1 MPGGAGLP
9 SMPMLPGGL
18 GWPLPPPAVPPG
30 YAPGSSSE
38 PTAIG
43 PWLNVPM
50 LQYGVLPYL
59 QNGAIIEMSL
69 VDPNG
74 GGMPY
79 ATMIVSIQAM
89 PLVNQAGIFL
99 ECTFVGCSAPALA
112 PMMSVLLAQPYSGA
126 AIHLC
131 FTPMACAEVAPN
143 GRQHIHSTMIR
154 TRTKTSFSESWTG
167 HGWRAYATDDAPAID
182 AAAKAKLAAASASL
196 KASAVGA
203 AQGEEVSVGASA
215 SGGASA
221 REKEP
226 KKKLVSLKKRL
237 TEQSIPAGGLVA
249 RAQKKSKKGDDDG
262 VEGRARHV

>member
-1 MPGGAGLP
+1 MGLGAVPPPPRMGAMFGAAPPPPPMPPAPAMPRAPAPKHKAKAKHLGVPAFGPHALGGVGAPFMGGWPGGGLGAAGGAGLP
-9 SMPMLPGGL
+9 GMPMLPGGM

-89 PLVNQAGIFL
+89 PLVNQAGICL
-99 ECTFVGCSAPALA
+99 ECTFVG
-112 PMMSVLLAQPYSGA
+112 
-126 AIHLC
+126 
-131 FTPMACAEVAPN
+131 
-143 GRQHIHSTMIR
+143 
-154 TRTKTSFSESWTG
+154 
-167 HGWRAYATDDAPAID
+167 
-182 AAAKAKLAAASASL
+182 
-196 KASAVGA
+196 
-203 AQGEEVSVGASA
+203 
-215 SGGASA
+215 
-221 REKEP
+221 
-226 KKKLVSLKKRL
+226 
-237 TEQSIPAGGLVA
+237 
-249 RAQKKSKKGDDDG
+249 
-262 VEGRARHV
+262 

>member
-1 MPGGAGLP
+1 MGAAMPGGAGLP
-9 SMPMLPGGL
+9 GMPMLPGGM

-99 ECTFVGCSAPALA
+99 ECTFVG
-112 PMMSVLLAQPYSGA
+112 
-126 AIHLC
+126 
-131 FTPMACAEVAPN
+131 
-143 GRQHIHSTMIR
+143 
-154 TRTKTSFSESWTG
+154 
-167 HGWRAYATDDAPAID
+167 
-182 AAAKAKLAAASASL
+182 
-196 KASAVGA
+196 
-203 AQGEEVSVGASA
+203 
-215 SGGASA
+215 
-221 REKEP
+221 
-226 KKKLVSLKKRL
+226 
-237 TEQSIPAGGLVA
+237 
-249 RAQKKSKKGDDDG
+249 
-262 VEGRARHV
+262 